1 MSLRKKGDG
10 VNRKAT
16 QPDANS
22 RTSAPDGA
30 SVPGGLLHCR
40 SLQSALGWGVALS
53 VACFSPLLNGA
64 VAATPSTAEE
74 AGLSEII
81 VTAEKFQSTV
91 QETPIS
97 ISAMSGEQM
106 MAAGINSIQD
116 LALTVPGLS
125 MRYAGPGLTEYE
137 ARGVASNGGAAPT
150 VGFYLDEIPLS
161 PPALSQS
168 GKVVIDPH
176 LYDTDRVEILRG
188 PQGTL
193 YGSSS
198 MGGTVKVVTNQPKLG
213 TFEGSAMGMMSG
225 TEGGG
230 FNYSANLMLNLPLG
244 DKLALRVVATDSDR
258 SGWINR
264 TVISPFPVTLGY
276 PQWGSPPPNY
286 VPPDQAL
293 LTAPVVANHSDVNDA
308 KLTGARG
315 SLLWQPTDGLSFT
328 LFGLTQH
335 FRMGG
340 YDLLDSPPNT
350 LTHFEAFDFAEGIH
364 DDIDIYALTIHWDVG
379 FADLTS
385 ATSYFD
391 RLGWQTQDASAS
403 IYWTNGGAT
412 PFVAVPYDEQDPSRQ
427 TTQELRLTSKG
438 NGNLNW
444 TVGGYY
450 SNLHSVWIEQS
461 HNVDNPTVPG
471 GVYFDSYNPY
481 RVRQWALFGDGSY
494 KITDQWKFAA
504 GLRWYRYNSEQHEFS
519 YGYDGPSPVPP
530 PYPTLTT
537 AKDNGF
543 NPRVNLSY
551 LPTKDFTAYA
561 TAAKGFR
568 PGGAN
573 QIIPPPSE
581 PPFCTPPG
589 VLQFHPDSVWNY
601 EIGEKA
607 KMLDNRLS
615 VNADVYYIKWNN
627 VQQVFTLNCGYQ
639 YYNNAGNGRTYGP
652 ELEVDARL
660 TDNWTL
666 FLSGAWTD
674 ATITDPSANY
684 VTYLQAVATQYGKG
698 YGPCRPGNGTCTAPI
713 LNVPKAT
720 ASGSLVYSTTL
731 HNDYKVS
738 GRISGSYVGSQTDV
752 AYYYG
757 IGVPSYA
764 IGNIRGNLIHDRW
777 SVDLFIDNFTNKV
790 ALMTANNTS
799 FQFNIPQ
806 SIRYSTNQPRTYGTQ
821 FEYRF

>member
-1 MSLRKKGDG
+1 VS
-10 VNRKAT
+10 VVSAT
-16 QPDANS
+16 
-22 RTSAPDGA
+22 
-30 SVPGGLLHCR
+30 
-40 SLQSALGWGVALS
+40 ALAMAIG
-53 VACFSPLLNGA
+53 SPLFSGA
-64 VAATPSTAEE
+64 RAATPSSAEE

-91 QETPIS
+91 QATPIS
-97 ISAMSGEQM
+97 ISAMSGDQM

-125 MRYAGPGLTEYE
+125 TRYAGPGLTEYE
-137 ARGVASNGGAAPT
+137 ARGIASNGGAAPT

-168 GKVVIDPH
+168 GKVVIDPN
-176 LYDTDRVEILRG
+176 LYDTNRVEVLRG

-198 MGGTVKVVTNQPKLG
+198 MGGTVRVITNQPKLN
-213 TFEGSAMGMMSG
+213 TFEGAAMGMVSD

-230 FNYSANLMLNLPLG
+230 WNYSANAMFNFPLG
-244 DKLALRVVATDSDR
+244 DKLALRVVATESDR
-258 SGWINR
+258 SGWIDR

-276 PQWGSPPPNY
+276 RQFGSPPPNY
-286 VPPDQAL
+286 VPADVAL
-293 LTAPVVANHSDVNDA
+293 LTAPVVANHSNVNDA
-308 KLTGARG
+308 RLTGIRG
-315 SLLWQPTDGLSFT
+315 ALLWQPTDALSFT
-328 LFGLTQH
+328 VFGMSQH

-350 LTHFEAFDFAEGIH
+350 LQHFEAFDFAEGVH
-364 DDIDIYALTIHWDVG
+364 DDISIYALTIHWDLG

-391 RLGWQTQDASAS
+391 RLGWQTQDASVS
-403 IYWTNGGAT
+403 IYWTNNGAT
-412 PFVAVPYDEQDPSRQ
+412 PFVPVPYDEQDPSRQ

-444 TVGGYY
+444 TVGGFY

-461 HNVDNPTVPG
+461 HNVNNPTVPN

-481 RVRQWALFGDGSY
+481 RVRQWAIFGDGSY
-494 KITDQWKFAA
+494 KLSDHWTLAA
-504 GLRWYRYNSEQHEFS
+504 GLRWYRYSSEQHEFS
-519 YGYDGPSPVPP
+519 WGFDGPFPVPP
-530 PYPTLTT
+530 PAPTLTT
-537 AKDNGF
+537 SNDRGF

-551 LPTKDFTAYA
+551 IPNKDLTVYA

-573 QIIPPPSE
+573 QIIPPPNE
-581 PPFCTPPG
+581 PPFCSPPG
-589 VLQFHPDSVWNY
+589 VLQFHPDTVWNY
-601 EIGEKA
+601 ELGEKA
-607 KMLDNRLS
+607 RLA
-615 VNADVYYIKWNN
+615 NGRLAINGAVYYIRWSN

-639 YYNNAGNGRTYGP
+639 YYNNAGDGRTYGP
-652 ELEVDARL
+652 ELEIDARL
-660 TDNWTL
+660 TDEWTVY
-666 FLSGAWTD
+666 LSGAWTS
-674 ATITDPSANY
+674 AEITHPTPNY
-684 VTYLQAVATQYGKG
+684 VLYLETVATQTGTG
-698 YGPCRPGNGTCTAPI
+698 WGPCRPGNGTCTAPI
-713 LNVPKAT
+713 LNVPRAT
-720 ASGSLVYSTTL
+720 ASGSLVYATTL
-731 HNDYKVS
+731 QGDYRVS

-757 IGVPSYA
+757 ISVPSYA
-764 IGNIRGNLIHDRW
+764 IGNLRGSLGRGRW
-777 SVDLFIDNFTNKV
+777 SVDLFVDNFTNKV
-790 ALMTANNTS
+790 ARMSANNTS

-806 SIRYSTNQPRTYGTQ
+806 LIRYSTNQPRTYGTQ